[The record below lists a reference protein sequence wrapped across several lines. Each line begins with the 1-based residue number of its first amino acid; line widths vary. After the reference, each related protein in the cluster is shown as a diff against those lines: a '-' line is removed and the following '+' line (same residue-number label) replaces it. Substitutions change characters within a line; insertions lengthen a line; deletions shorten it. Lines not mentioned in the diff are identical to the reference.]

1 LEISV
6 FVEKGNTS
14 NRIREVQSDLTL
26 ISKIQDGNDQESLL
40 ELIDRH
46 SGIFHS
52 MVNHFMSHPQNTL
65 DKSYIVS
72 EKDSTI
78 YHSALNYDPDRNTK
92 FSTHLANQTKWKCLN
107 VLNKKKKNKEV
118 FIDDD
123 CTYIEPSCDSFIYDI
138 NKEEALS
145 VFEKCLQKEKDQR
158 VKKIV
163 DMRYGTDN
171 NKLTPWRFIA
181 KELNMSIQGCIN
193 IHNRFINKV
202 KKEGNYV

>member
-1 LEISV
+1 M
-6 FVEKGNTS
+6 EKGNTN
-14 NRIREVQSDLTL
+14 NRMGSMQSDLTL
-26 ISKIQDGNDQESLL
+26 ISKIQDDNDQDSLL
-40 ELIDRH
+40 EIIDRH

-52 MVNHFMSHPQNTL
+52 MVNYYMCNQMNTL
-65 DKSYIVS
+65 DKNPLIE

-78 YHSALNYDPDRNTK
+78 YNSALNYDPNRNTK

-107 VLNKKKKNKEV
+107 VLNKKKKNREI

-123 CTYIEPSCDSFIYDI
+123 KTFIEPSCESFIKSI
-138 NKEEALS
+138 HKGEAMI
-145 VFEKCLQKEKDQR
+145 VFEKCLEKEEDER

-163 DMRYGTDN
+163 DMRYGGDN

-181 KELNMSIQGCIN
+181 EKLEMSIQGCIN
-193 IHNRFINKV
+193 VHNRFINKV

>member
-1 LEISV
+1 
-6 FVEKGNTS
+6 VEKGKTS
-14 NRIREVQSDLTL
+14 DRIEEVHSDLTL
-26 ISKIQDGNDQESLL
+26 ISKIQDKNDQDSLL

-52 MVNHFMSHPQNTL
+52 MVNYFMSHPQNTL
-65 DKSYIVS
+65 DKSYLVG

-78 YHSALNYDPDRNTK
+78 YDSALNYDPNRNTK

-107 VLNKKKKNKEV
+107 LLNKKKKNKEV

-123 CTYIEPSCDSFIYDI
+123 SNYIEPSCESFIYDI
-138 NKEEALS
+138 NKGEALS
-145 VFEKCLQKEKDQR
+145 VFKKCLKNEKDER

-163 DMRYGTDN
+163 DMRYGTVN

-181 KELNMSIQGCIN
+181 QELEMSIQGCIN
-193 IHNRFINKV
+193 IHNKFINKV

>member
-1 LEISV
+1 M
-6 FVEKGNTS
+6 EKGKPS
-14 NRIREVQSDLTL
+14 DRIGEVNSDLTL
-26 ISKIQDGNDQESLL
+26 ISKIQDKNDQDSLL

-52 MVNHFMSHPQNTL
+52 MVNYFMSHPQNTL
-65 DKSYIVS
+65 DKNYLVG

-78 YHSALNYDPDRNTK
+78 YDSALNYDPNRNTK

-107 VLNKKKKNKEV
+107 LLNKKKKNKEV

-123 CTYIEPSCDSFIYDI
+123 LTYIEPSCESFIYDI
-138 NKEEALS
+138 DKGEALS
-145 VFEKCLQKEKDQR
+145 VFKKCLKSEKDER

-163 DMRYGTDN
+163 DMRYGTVN
-171 NKLTPWRFIA
+171 NKLTPWRTIA
-181 KELNMSIQGCIN
+181 EELNMSIQGCIN
-193 IHNRFINKV
+193 IHNKFINKV